1 MKKLLSACIAAAM
14 LMGGAAAY
22 EVPNAGTYYPNTVY
36 LCSDRINNDPALQA
50 DFLH

>member
-14 LMGGAAAY
+14 LMGVARAY
-22 EVPNAGTYYPNTVY
+22 EVPNARTHYVSTVY
-36 LCSDRINNDPALQA
+36 LCSDRINNDPAVQA